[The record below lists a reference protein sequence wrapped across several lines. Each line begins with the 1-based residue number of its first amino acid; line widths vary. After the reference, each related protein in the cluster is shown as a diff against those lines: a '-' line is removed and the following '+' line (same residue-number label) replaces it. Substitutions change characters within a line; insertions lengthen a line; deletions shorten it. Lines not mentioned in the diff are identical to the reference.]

1 MLEAYITLL
10 ELVAVCFKFASYML
24 QQFSK
29 ALEAFSG

>member
-24 QQFSK
+24 QQFSQV
-29 ALEAFSG
+29 LEKFNG